1 VRKPDEWVIETRD
14 LGKSYG
20 NIAALKSLNLKVP
33 CNSIFGFLGP
43 NGAGKTTAM
52 KLLLGL
58 AKPSFGTGKIF
69 GLDIVHDSVQ
79 IRQRIGYLAQHPQF
93 PKQKTVREILD
104 FSLRFFIR
112 DSKPKADQR
121 ISEML
126 KIVGLSDKA
135 NRLVGNLSGGELQR
149 LGLAQAQIN
158 DPELLILDEPAAS
171 LDPIGRDDVL
181 QIMKRQSK
189 KSTIFYSTHILD
201 DVQNVSDTVAIL
213 NHGEQIAQDSIKTL
227 LSGSGSTI
235 YEIILKGESEVAFA
249 EIIKQTWISKI
260 ETLKTEK
267 ETKWLITVKDDET
280 AEKKLLREILS
291 HKAVDV
297 LDFRKKKFELEEVF
311 IKLVKGADENDRT
324 K

>member
-1 VRKPDEWVIETRD
+1 
-14 LGKSYG
+14 
-20 NIAALKSLNLKVP
+20 
-33 CNSIFGFLGP
+33 
-43 NGAGKTTAM
+43 
-52 KLLLGL
+52 
-58 AKPSFGTGKIF
+58 
-69 GLDIVHDSVQ
+69 
-79 IRQRIGYLAQHPQF
+79 
-93 PKQKTVREILD
+93 
-104 FSLRFFIR
+104 
-112 DSKPKADQR
+112 
-121 ISEML
+121 ML

-297 LDFRKKKFELEEVF
+297 LDFQKKKFELEEVF